1 MLKKLKDG
9 FENISF
15 FHLPLFSAPGKKI
28 IKLVE
33 HLEIFPVRFLSTPI
47 LSGFNICSVG
57 FRLDKCLS
65 WQKLNVLSLEHLP
78 IQNLS

>member
-1 MLKKLKDG
+1 MVLK
-9 FENISF
+9 ISHF
-15 FHLPLFSAPGKKI
+15 FTCHYFRLREKKI